1 MWPAPNITLLE
12 DTQHQRQDQTKLIW
26 LGNSSKWT
34 RKRSK
39 HRLCKENKRHPL
51 KQPKLLP
58 SLLHPHQGPKLRLR
72 LQVRKKEKQCLLP
85 QFFGY
90 RKSQECRL
98 SGQNRRNRSG

>member
-39 HRLCKENKRHPL
+39 HRLCKENKRPD
-51 KQPKLLP
+51 
-58 SLLHPHQGPKLRLR
+58 
-72 LQVRKKEKQCLLP
+72 QVDLVGKFFKMDQKKEQA
-85 QFFGY
+85 QVMQG
-90 RKSQECRL
+90 
-98 SGQNRRNRSG
+98 